1 MTLSMRQRIK
11 EGMLFTDLTEG
22 LPEERL
28 RGKELMYEYNHTRPS
43 EENRRRELIERIFAK
58 TGDNVWIEP
67 PMFFLT
73 VRILRL
79 VKIFMPISI

>member
-28 RGKELMYEYNHTRPS
+28 QGKELMYEYNHTRPS
-43 EENRRRELIERIFAK
+43 EGKRRKELI
-58 TGDNVWIEP
+58 GQ
-67 PMFFLT
+67 
-73 VRILRL
+73 ILLKRAIMSGL
-79 VKIFMPISI
+79 AAMLLSIRG